1 MNTFDN
7 LIDINQASERYHMTP
22 QGIKQQIGKKI
33 KENIDCKKFGN
44 SWVFLQ
50 SSLDI
55 IFRDKLDKGEHKQ
68 LEKTEQEMLINMG
81 INLGKDYLNSFGIEK
96 SREFIELLN
105 NSIKNKNDFINL
117 FLTATLE
124 SKSTIKGDFTYCVI
138 DDYYPENCFIIL
150 TGLLNV
156 INNK

>member
-50 SSLDI
+50 SNLDI
-55 IFRDKLDKGEHKQ
+55 IFKDKLDRGEHKQ
-68 LEKTEQEMLINMG
+68 LAEAEQEMLLNMG
-81 INLGKDYLNSFGIEK
+81 VNLGEDYLNSFGIEK
-96 SREFIELLN
+96 TRLLIESLN
-105 NSIKNKNDFINL
+105 NLIKNKNDFINL
-117 FLTATLE
+117 FFKATLE
-124 SKSTIKGDFTYCVI
+124 SESTIKGDFTYCI
-138 DDYYPENCFIIL
+138 MDDYYPENCWMIL

-156 INNK
+156 INKK